1 MKINFKEFKTKHSF
15 KSDEYDISDLR
26 EDFADLIYTKS
37 IGIRGLKLAEKIY
50 QSDGETELDERELEL
65 FFMVV
70 DDICTPQIIDSLNQI
85 REQQNSK

>member
-50 QSDGETELDERELEL
+50 QSEGEIELDERELEL

-70 DDICTPQIIDSLNQI
+70 DDICTPQIVDSIHNI
-85 REQQNSK
+85 KESK